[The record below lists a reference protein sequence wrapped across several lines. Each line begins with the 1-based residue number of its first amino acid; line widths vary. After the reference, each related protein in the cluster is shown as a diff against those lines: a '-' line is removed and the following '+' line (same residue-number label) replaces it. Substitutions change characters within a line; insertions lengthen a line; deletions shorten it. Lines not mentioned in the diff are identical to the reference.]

1 MKMLKFKEFVD
12 EFLTEGLTD
21 KVTNNSI
28 NHLKNLFLKL
38 KYHGERKS
46 KHGAHLRFQFDQ
58 DNKKAIKLIEDA
70 LKKDKISNYE
80 IEDLQIGDYGNGAKS
95 GEFQT
100 FAIKFT
106 EDHRIPGGV
115 IPKDMIVYVVNS
127 VPQKGIFGGKALSP
141 AGLNITMDVNLTLE
155 NLYKETRDKLSIK
168 YSKHPA
174 SLNALTSLVDE
185 IYNWSPK
192 TIFDSPYNLKPF
204 EQTIPYSK
212 QTEDYVIALSPTDL
226 NAVGKDFGE
235 ILGGLFLLKCIDTQY
250 GVKYP
255 KGNEPL
261 VDFFVDDNIKISS
274 KYKKGA
280 APTLSGI
287 IANVNLK
294 SLDNPTQKKL
304 YEVLEISSKNGVAE
318 GYLKIAKHLNLPGYV
333 ILCKIMKNQDP
344 SINDIDNFVKSVAIK
359 GEDEYD
365 SESFFKLFD
374 EFYQSVNSW
383 PKNKTIDWKKL
394 KSDKRFF
401 GAIVGP
407 LSICVAK
414 TLNEDPIYLESL
426 KALCSMVPI
435 NQLYLD
441 FKLKTNLI
449 EFHLKAFE
457 SKESEFKFEAPNQ
470 SVYNPSNGR
479 LGFSLK

>member
-1 MKMLKFKEFVD
+1 MLKFKEFVN
-12 EFLTEGLTD
+12 EFILEGLND
-21 KVTNNSI
+21 RVTNNSI
-28 NHLKNLFLKL
+28 NHLKDLFLKL

-58 DNKKAIKLIEDA
+58 DNKKALKLIEDA
-70 LKKDKISNYE
+70 LRKDKISKYE
-80 IEDLQIGDYGNGAKS
+80 IEELQISDYGSGAKS

-100 FAIKFT
+100 YAIKFT
-106 EDHRIPGGV
+106 EDHRISGGI
-115 IPKDMIVYVVNS
+115 IPKDMIVYVVNA

-141 AGLNITMDVNLTLE
+141 AGLKITMDTNLTLE
-155 NLYKETRDKLSIK
+155 TLYNETKDKLSIK
-168 YSKHPA
+168 YTKNPA
-174 SLNALTSLVDE
+174 SLGALTSLVDE
-185 IYNWSPK
+185 IYNWTPK

-204 EQTIPYSK
+204 EQTISYSEK
-212 QTEDYVIALSPTDL
+212 TEEYVTALSPTDL

-235 ILGGLFLLKCIDTQY
+235 ILGGLFLLKCIDTQH

-304 YEVLEISSKNGVAE
+304 YEVLEISSTNSVTD
-318 GYLKIAKHLNLPGYV
+318 GYLKIAKHLNIPGYV
-333 ILCKIMKNQDP
+333 ILCNIMKNQDP
-344 SINDIDNFVKSVAIK
+344 TINDIDNFIK
-359 GEDEYD
+359 GIVIKEDGGFD
-365 SESFFKLFD
+365 SESFFNLFN
-374 EFYQSVNSW
+374 EFYQSLNSW
-383 PKNKTIDWKKL
+383 PKNKSIDWEKL
-394 KSDKRFF
+394 KTDKRFF
-401 GAIVGP
+401 GAIIGP

-457 SKESEFKFEAPNQ
+457 SEESEFKFEAPNQ

-479 LGFSLK
+479 LGFALK